1 VLKITNVEQGAERM
15 TLITSLTPN
24 GWRDLE
30 NTVADILRECGMAVQ
45 QQINVPLPRGSV
57 DLDVLADEIIDG
69 IRSKIVCECKDWR
82 TNVPREKVHA
92 FRTVMDETGANRG
105 YIISRVGFQIGAVE
119 AANATNVELLTFEQF
134 QERYFDKWIARRCR
148 AIEDAIGNFNVYY
161 EPLGRPG
168 YHALATDDERA
179 AYDAVWERYAF
190 AGVML
195 MGFSPYLR
203 MLGNAPPLPPLP
215 FDVAELERQ
224 GLPVP
229 PEVRAAS
236 GYRELLALLQHYGG
250 VGLEELRAVN
260 PLTRGSAHDIVEE
273 LDAPMP
279 PHR

>member
-1 VLKITNVEQGAERM
+1 M
-15 TLITSLTPN
+15 TLITRVTPN

-30 NTVADILRECGMAVQ
+30 NAVADILRECGMTVQ
-45 QQINVPLPRGSV
+45 QQVNVPLPRGSV
-57 DLDVLADEIIDG
+57 DLDVLAEETIEG

-105 YIISRVGFQIGAVE
+105 YIISRVGFQIGAME

-148 AIEDAIGNFNVYY
+148 DIEDAIGNFNVYY
-161 EPLGRPG
+161 EPLGQPG
-168 YHALATDDERA
+168 YHLLANDEERA

-195 MGFSPYLR
+195 IHFSPYIRL
-203 MLGNAPPLPPLP
+203 LGNAPPLPPLP
-215 FDVAELERQ
+215 FDVTELVERGWQ
-224 GLPVP
+224 VP
-229 PEVRAAS
+229 QEVRDAA
-236 GYRELLALLQHYGG
+236 GYRELLALLEHYGRI
-250 VGLEELRAVN
+250 GLDELRAVN
-260 PLTRGSAHDIVEE
+260 PITRGQPADAIVEE

-279 PHR
+279 PQRGH